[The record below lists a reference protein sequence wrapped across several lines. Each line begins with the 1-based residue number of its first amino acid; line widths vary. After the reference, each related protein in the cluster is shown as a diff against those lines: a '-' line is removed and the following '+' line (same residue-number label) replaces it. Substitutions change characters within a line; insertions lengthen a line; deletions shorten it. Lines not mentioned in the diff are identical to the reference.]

1 MKIADLY
8 IRVSTD
14 EQADKGYSQR
24 NQNEVLT
31 RYCDINGITVRRRIY
46 EDHSAKTFN
55 RPQWQKL
62 LTDLRNSKKDRPD
75 LILFTKW
82 DRFSRNAPDAYQMIA
97 TLKGFGIEPQAME
110 QPLDMSVPENKM
122 MLAIYLTAPEIE
134 NDRRALNIF
143 YGMRRA
149 KKEGRW
155 MATAPIGYANKSREN
170 GTKYIAPKEPE
181 ASILKWAFTELAKG
195 KYTVS
200 QIYFQAKE
208 AGLGC
213 SLNRFFVAIRN
224 PVYCGILIIPKFKEE
239 EQYFVKAT
247 HEPIIS
253 ESLFYEVQD
262 RLDGK
267 TKSIKAKVVAPDK
280 LPLRGFIDCSRC
292 TRTLCGSASKGRK
305 AHYHYYHCSSKCG
318 CRYKADE
325 VNTSFLKELTSYVV
339 NPDYAELFKEVIKDK
354 YFEVAGDTGKD
365 RNNYIKQ
372 ITDEHNRITK
382 ARELLLIGDI
392 DGVDFK
398 AIKSESEQ
406 RILVLEA
413 KLETLRN
420 AAFIDYNAVE
430 ILLDDAIVTLTKLNT
445 IFCKS
450 DVSEQ
455 RKLIGSMFPE
465 KFTFETL
472 QHRTAKIGET
482 YEDIYLTNRYLE
494 GKKNGVKETKFQL
507 PRMVVPAGI
516 EPATQGFSV
525 LCSTN

>member
-31 RYCDINGITVRRRIY
+31 RYCDINGITVNRRIY
-46 EDHSAKTFN
+46 EDHSAKTFS

-62 LTDLRNSKKDRPD
+62 LADLRNSKKERPD

-97 TLKGFGIEPQAME
+97 TLKSIGVEPQTME

-134 NDRRALNIF
+134 NDRRALNVF

-155 MATAPIGYANKSREN
+155 MSTAPIGYANKTREN

-181 ASILKWAFTELAKG
+181 ASILKWVFTELAKG
-195 KYTVS
+195 KYAAS
-200 QIYFQAKE
+200 QIYLQAKE
-208 AGLGC
+208 AGLSC

-224 PVYCGILIIPKFKEE
+224 PIYCGKLIIPKFKDEDE
-239 EQYFVKAT
+239 YFVNAS

-262 RLDGK
+262 VLNGK
-267 TKSIKAKVVAPDK
+267 VKTIKTKVVAPDK
-280 LPLRGFIDCSRC
+280 LPLRGFIDCSKC
-292 TRTLCGSASKGRK
+292 TRTLCGSASKGRN

-318 CRYKADE
+318 CRHKADE
-325 VNTSFLKELTSYVV
+325 VNKVFIKELGNYVV
-339 NPDYAELFKEVIKDK
+339 DQDYGELFKEVIKDK
-354 YFEVAGDTGKD
+354 YFDLAGDTAQD
-365 RNNYIKQ
+365 RNTYIKQ

-398 AIKSESEQ
+398 AIKSESEHK
-406 RILVLEA
+406 IIVLEA
-413 KLETLRN
+413 KLESLRN
-420 AAFIDYNAVE
+420 VSYIDYDVVE
-430 ILLDDAIVTLTKLNT
+430 VLLDDAILSLTKLNS

-450 DVSEQ
+450 DTSEK
-455 RKLIGSMFPE
+455 RKLIGSMYPE

-472 QHRTAKIGET
+472 LDRTAKLGET
-482 YEDIYLTNRYLE
+482 YQDIYLINRHLE
-494 GKKNGVKETKFQL
+494 SKKTG
-507 PRMVVPAGI
+507 
-516 EPATQGFSV
+516 
-525 LCSTN
+525 

>member
-31 RYCDINGITVRRRIY
+31 RYCEINGITVRRRIY

-155 MATAPIGYANKSREN
+155 MATAPIGYANKTREN

-292 TRTLCGSASKGRK
+292 TRTLCGSASKCRK

-325 VNTSFLKELTSYVV
+325 VNISFLKELTSYVI

-354 YFEVAGDTGKD
+354 YFDLAGDRGKD

-382 ARELLLIGDI
+382 ARELLLIGDM

-420 AAFIDYNAVE
+420 AAFIDYNAVK
-430 ILLDDAIVTLTKLNT
+430 ILLDDAIVTLTKINT
-445 IFCKS
+445 ILCKS

-494 GKKNGVKETKFQL
+494 GKKTG
-507 PRMVVPAGI
+507 
-516 EPATQGFSV
+516 
-525 LCSTN
+525 